1 MTSTLLRMQH
11 TSLQYSDSPAQQEQD
26 IHDLFEQGK
35 RFPIKTG
42 TEGASDKGSDN
53 MNFPFL
59 KKYAAE
65 YNHAIHIVRDN
76 WVAIDRAIIEPKSLT
91 RGELFLVSN
100 DNMVGHGH
108 DRVLSFMEFDHIEP
122 GVGHLSVGAI
132 HYATKSRKPSDPN
145 WDINRI
151 CANKLSAW
159 MIKEGAGKNLAF
171 LNGDFNMSDADPKQ
185 DWAFGGPW
193 TSMADELNHHQNT
206 GHGPIDGF
214 TSYDRDGRVK
224 AKSFNVLDD
233 REMFQHS
240 DHFVCRGVWEITHLK
255 TA

>member
-1 MTSTLLRMQH
+1 MTSTMLRMQH
-11 TSLQYSDSPAQQEQD
+11 TSLQYSDPSPAQRQD

-35 RFPIKTG
+35 SFPIKTG

-53 MNFPFL
+53 MNNPFL
-59 KKYAAE
+59 REFAKE

-76 WVAIDRAIIEPKSLT
+76 WVAIDRAIIKPGSLV
-91 RGELFLVSN
+91 RGSLFLISN
-100 DNMVGHGH
+100 DDMVGPGH
-108 DRVLSFMEFDHIEP
+108 DRVLCTIEFDHIEP

-145 WDINRI
+145 WDINKV
-151 CANKLSAW
+151 CGQKLSAW
-159 MIKEGAGKNLAF
+159 MVKEGAGKNLAF

-185 DWAFGGPW
+185 DWAFGGPF
-193 TSMADELNHHQNT
+193 TSMADELNAHQNT

-214 TSYDRDGRVK
+214 CSYDRDGRVK
-224 AKSFNVLDD
+224 AKRFNVLDD
-233 REMFQHS
+233 KEMFQHS
-240 DHFVCRGVWEITHLK
+240 DHFVCRGTWEIQHLK